1 MNISTSISIRSRVSI
16 SIIISIII
24 SSSGSVS
31 TSINT
36 MSIRIMYC
44 KIQSSTPPKKQRSKT
59 QKNTNQWDS
68 LKHLSLVVE
77 LEIEFNIEFEPDEIA
92 KMIDYTKIEEYINKK
107 I

>member
-1 MNISTSISIRSRVSI
+1 MKMNNKKRIFKVLKSALHEKNVDETTS
-16 SIIISIII
+16 
-24 SSSGSVS
+24 
-31 TSINT
+31 
-36 MSIRIMYC
+36 
-44 KIQSSTPPKKQRSKT
+44 

>member
-1 MNISTSISIRSRVSI
+1 MKMNNKKRIFKVLKSALNKKNVDETTS
-16 SIIISIII
+16 
-24 SSSGSVS
+24 
-31 TSINT
+31 
-36 MSIRIMYC
+36 
-44 KIQSSTPPKKQRSKT
+44 
-59 QKNTNQWDS
+59 QKNTNKWDS

>member
-1 MNISTSISIRSRVSI
+1 MKMNNKKRIFKVLKSALNEKNVDETTS
-16 SIIISIII
+16 
-24 SSSGSVS
+24 
-31 TSINT
+31 
-36 MSIRIMYC
+36 
-44 KIQSSTPPKKQRSKT
+44 
-59 QKNTNQWDS
+59 QKNRNQWDS

>member
-1 MNISTSISIRSRVSI
+1 MNNKKRIFKVLKSAFNKKNVDETTS
-16 SIIISIII
+16 
-24 SSSGSVS
+24 
-31 TSINT
+31 
-36 MSIRIMYC
+36 
-44 KIQSSTPPKKQRSKT
+44 
-59 QKNTNQWDS
+59 QKNTNQLDS

>member
-1 MNISTSISIRSRVSI
+1 MNNKKRIFKVMKSALNEKNVDVTTS
-16 SIIISIII
+16 
-24 SSSGSVS
+24 
-31 TSINT
+31 
-36 MSIRIMYC
+36 
-44 KIQSSTPPKKQRSKT
+44 

-92 KMIDYTKIEEYINKK
+92 KMTDYTKIEEYINEK